1 MKPLNILSLGA
12 GWQSTILYYMS
23 STGELPIRFDYAIFE
38 DTGREYK
45 GTYQYMRFLERW
57 QKENNGIPIVW
68 SGLRS
73 IYRDLKNAENATG
86 QRFVTLPLY
95 TKNPDGSI
103 GQLQRQ
109 CTNEYKIEQVTKDVR
124 KLQGLKPK
132 QRNKPVNM
140 FIGLTVD
147 EIRRVSKPH
156 TKQWINLYPL
166 TGGVWVDG
174 SGKSGIDTAY
184 HQFKMHTVDCP
195 KWYKNYDLPLPPR
208 SRCTMCPFQ
217 TDDMW
222 KDLRDNDPKEWKVVV
237 KLDRE
242 LRLKSGGSNNRNPV
256 YFHRSCVPLD
266 EVKFIE
272 NQSSLDFFDCSGT
285 CNT

>member
-124 KLQGLKPK
+124 KLQ
-132 QRNKPVNM
+132 
-140 FIGLTVD
+140 
-147 EIRRVSKPH
+147 
-156 TKQWINLYPL
+156 
-166 TGGVWVDG
+166 
-174 SGKSGIDTAY
+174 
-184 HQFKMHTVDCP
+184 
-195 KWYKNYDLPLPPR
+195 
-208 SRCTMCPFQ
+208 
-217 TDDMW
+217 
-222 KDLRDNDPKEWKVVV
+222 
-237 KLDRE
+237 
-242 LRLKSGGSNNRNPV
+242 
-256 YFHRSCVPLD
+256 
-266 EVKFIE
+266 
-272 NQSSLDFFDCSGT
+272 
-285 CNT
+285 